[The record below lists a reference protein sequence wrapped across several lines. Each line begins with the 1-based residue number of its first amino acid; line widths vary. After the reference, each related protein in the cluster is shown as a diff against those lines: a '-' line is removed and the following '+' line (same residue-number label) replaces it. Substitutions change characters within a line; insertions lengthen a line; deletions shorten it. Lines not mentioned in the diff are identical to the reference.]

1 VLSSAKEF
9 IVSISG
15 VNTCNAIFG
24 LIALAVIGK
33 SRNGAMVVVND
44 LLGGVNL
51 DASTVLLFFCAIVLT
66 AIMSYFSTI
75 YLGDRVHL
83 WLRSIDYPVLCYSVI
98 AVLTLLVL
106 LFTGLFG
113 LVVFA
118 IATSVGMLPS
128 FLKIRKSHAMG
139 VILLPVIIYFL

>member
-1 VLSSAKEF
+1 
-9 IVSISG
+9 
-15 VNTCNAIFG
+15 
-24 LIALAVIGK
+24 
-33 SRNGAMVVVND
+33 
-44 LLGGVNL
+44 
-51 DASTVLLFFCAIVLT
+51 
-66 AIMSYFSTI
+66 MSYFSTI

-83 WLRSIDYPVLCYSVI
+83 WLLSIDYPILCYCVI

-118 IATSVGMLPS
+118 IATSVGMLSP

-139 VILLPVIIYFL
+139 VILLPVILYFL